1 MLQTWRWTV
10 YQIRLTITGISL
22 INYWRSTF
30 SASPHLRARWR
41 YPDCRI
47 KIRMVPNGINGFL
60 NFHPL
65 LLFPLSSF
73 PTHTHLTLLIYLF
86 KRIVSS
92 LMRETRETSCH
103 NWVKDSK
110 FGGSPMIKKK
120 FAHSTK
126 WIVVHVTSLVAN
138 SCDNVRL
145 REDYT

>member
-1 MLQTWRWTV
+1 MVEMKHVTNMKMNR
-10 YQIRLTITGISL
+10 ISDTIYHYGDQL
-22 INYWRSTF
+22 DQLLKINLFWFTPS
-30 SASPHLRARWR
+30 RARWR

-110 FGGSPMIKKK
+110 FGGSPMIKK
-120 FAHSTK
+120 
-126 WIVVHVTSLVAN
+126 ICPL
-138 SCDNVRL
+138 
-145 REDYT
+145 Y